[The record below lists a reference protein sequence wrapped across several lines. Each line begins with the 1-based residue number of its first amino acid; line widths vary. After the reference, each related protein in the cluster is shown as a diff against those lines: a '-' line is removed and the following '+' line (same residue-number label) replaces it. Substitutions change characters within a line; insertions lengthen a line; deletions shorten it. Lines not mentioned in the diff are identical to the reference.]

1 MLTDLYSGFSLCFN
15 HFCLPLNQ
23 SGMRKAWPNNEI
35 AISSP
40 YVKLEKQK
48 YLMSDYF
55 KNEVTLN
62 FWSNQLMLWLRE
74 QCT

>member
-1 MLTDLYSGFSLCFN
+1 MLTDLYSGFSPCFN

-55 KNEVTLN
+55 
-62 FWSNQLMLWLRE
+62 
-74 QCT
+74 